1 MTDSPVDP
9 ADQSRESLAQ
19 RRIRK
24 LRASYPAETPEQIAQ
39 RLGEL
44 FIRDFVLVGG
54 ASAGAQEFTPSAL
67 GRLTSNPK
75 IAMATRAAAHLGNA
89 GQKISQADAAAR
101 NGVNTA
107 AHVGSAQSVKAYA
120 HGLALLHG
128 VNVADSTDAAQQV
141 LGGDINELLTTM
153 DTEENKGASSVNVFG
168 AVGVFA
174 ARNPKTMLLVKAGE
188 QIARAGGAVA
198 TTTKARK
205 EFAQQIIK
213 QAHQNLGEFPT
224 AFPAELEITKNG
236 QDAGPSPA
244 QQKSSAIQDNL
255 APRPA
260 DEDTPSGQVAAPRPV
275 ESIGP
280 IEPSVIETDQD
291 FDPTA
296 ATGAHATGARFAA
309 KAFMKASSRF
319 RK

>member
-1 MTDSPVDP
+1 MSQTPP
-9 ADQSRESLAQ
+9 DQSRESLAQ

-24 LRASYPAETPEQIAQ
+24 LRASYPAETPAQVAQ

-54 ASAGAQEFTPSAL
+54 ASASAQELTPGAL

-101 NGVNTA
+101 QGVDTA
-107 AHVGSAQSVKAYA
+107 AHVGSAQSVKAYV

-128 VNVADSTDAAQQV
+128 MSVTDSTDAAQQI
-141 LGGDINELLTTM
+141 LGTDINELLTTI
-153 DTEENKGASSVNVFG
+153 DVQERKGAPSVNVFG

-174 ARNPKTMLLVKAGE
+174 ARNPKTMVLVKAGE

-198 TTTKARK
+198 STTKARK

-213 QAHQNLGEFPT
+213 QAHENLGD
-224 AFPAELEITKNG
+224 FPAEFPAKDEITKNG
-236 QDAGPSPA
+236 QDAATHAIPATGDTAPSAEPA
-244 QQKSSAIQDNL
+244 PIDSSHL
-255 APRPA
+255 
-260 DEDTPSGQVAAPRPV
+260 ETS
-275 ESIGP
+275 ES
-280 IEPSVIETDQD
+280 
-291 FDPTA
+291 FDPQT
-296 ATGAHATGARFAA
+296 ATGAHAAGARFAA